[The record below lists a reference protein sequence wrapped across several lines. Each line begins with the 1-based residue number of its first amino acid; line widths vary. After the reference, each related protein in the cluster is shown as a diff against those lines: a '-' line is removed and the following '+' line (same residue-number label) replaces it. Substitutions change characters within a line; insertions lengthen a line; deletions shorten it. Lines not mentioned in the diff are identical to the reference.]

1 LEIYS
6 LLAIFNAEL
15 SAPSNLPF
23 MNNKKLY
30 QLREKIYKS
39 FFLYSDYFRKFAKII
54 SDFSDPVFFISSLLF
69 ILLLGFHIGFYQDEQ
84 YDFNIGKAYKLIFIF
99 LFLTKNVN
107 VIINFSRRKKFALIF
122 DFILF
127 IYGLNILLPGIAYQ
141 INIESDTIFSGEIPV
156 IAISILILLSETNKF
171 LYGINSF
178 NIPTALLF
186 VISFLLIIII
196 GSGLLM
202 LPNARTQP
210 ITFLEA
216 LFTSTSAVCV
226 TGLVVLDTS
235 SAFTTTGQIIIL
247 SLIQIGA
254 LGIMTFTGFLG
265 YVFTGSASFRER
277 IVLKDILSSEN
288 FGSLFKVLIKIIS
301 ITFLTEIIG
310 ALYIYFN
317 SPEIVADKIF
327 FSVFHAVSAFCNA
340 GFSTLPAGLFTDE
353 VQTNYN
359 LHAAIAILIIL
370 GGIGFPV
377 LLTFYKY
384 LKHLLWSFIMRLQ
397 HKRKKYIRTININ
410 TNIVIVTTFALLI
423 AGTLFYYLIED
434 NISFNRMS
442 TLQKLMVS
450 FFSSVSARTAGFNV
464 VDITLWSYP
473 TIFVMIF
480 LMWVGASPSST
491 GGGIKTTS
499 FAVALLT
506 VFNFIRG
513 RKSLEIGHR
522 EIGTGTIN
530 RVLSVIFLS
539 LIVIFSG
546 FMGLLIAEPSKNPVY
561 LLFESFSA
569 FGTVGLSIVQTATLS
584 ENSKWIIIFLMFIGR
599 VGPLTLLTAIFIK
612 QRKKYYK
619 LPVQDLIIN

>member
-1 LEIYS
+1 MNK
-6 LLAIFNAEL
+6 FEL
-15 SAPSNLPF
+15 
-23 MNNKKLY
+23 Y
-30 QLREKIYKS
+30 RLREKLYKS
-39 FFLYSDYFRKFAKII
+39 VFRYSDYLRKAAKIT
-54 SDFSDPVFFISSLLF
+54 SDFSDPVFFVTSLLF

-84 YDFNIGKAYKLIFIF
+84 YDFNIEKAYKLIFIF
-99 LFLTKNVN
+99 LFLAKNVN
-107 VIINFSRRKKFALIF
+107 VILNFSQRKKFALIF
-122 DFILF
+122 DIILF
-127 IYGLNILLPGIAYQ
+127 ISGLNILLPGFAYQ
-141 INIESDTIFSGEIPV
+141 INNGSDTIFSGEIPL

-178 NIPTALLF
+178 NIPPALLF
-186 VISFLLIIII
+186 VVSFLLIIII

-210 ITFLEA
+210 ITFLDA

-235 SAFTTTGQIIIL
+235 SVFTTTGQIIIL

-288 FGSLFKVLIKIIS
+288 LGSLFKVLIKILS
-301 ITFLTEIIG
+301 ITFLTEMIG

-317 SPEIVADKIF
+317 TPDTVTDKVL
-327 FSVFHAVSAFCNA
+327 FSVFHSVSAFANA
-340 GFSTLPAGLFTDE
+340 GFSTLPAGLFTTE
-353 VQTNYN
+353 VQTNYH
-359 LHAAIAILIIL
+359 LHSAIAILIIL

-384 LKHLLWSFIMRLQ
+384 LKHLLLSLTMRLQ
-397 HKRKKYIRTININ
+397 HKRKKFIRTININ
-410 TNIVIVTTFALLI
+410 TTIVVATTSALLI
-423 AGTLFYYLIED
+423 AGTLFYYLLEKNTSMKGMD
-434 NISFNRMS
+434 A
-442 TLQKLMVS
+442 LQKLMVS
-450 FFSSVSARTAGFNV
+450 FFGSVSARTAGFNV
-464 VDITLWSYP
+464 ADITLWSYP

-480 LMWVGASPSST
+480 LMWVGGSPGST
-491 GGGIKTTS
+491 AGGIKTTTFS
-499 FAVALLT
+499 VALLG
-506 VFNFIRG
+506 VISFIRG
-513 RKSLEIGHR
+513 KKNLEIGHR
-522 EIGTGTIN
+522 IVGAGTIN

-539 LIVIFSG
+539 LLVIFSG
-546 FMGLLIAEPSKNPVY
+546 FMGLLIFEPAKNPVY

-569 FGTVGLSIVQTATLS
+569 FSTVGLSIVNTATLT
-584 ENSKWIIIFLMFIGR
+584 ENSKLILIFLMFIGR
-599 VGPLTLLTAIFIK
+599 VGPLTMLTAIFIS

>member
-1 LEIYS
+1 MNK
-6 LLAIFNAEL
+6 FEL
-15 SAPSNLPF
+15 
-23 MNNKKLY
+23 Y
-30 QLREKIYKS
+30 RLREKLYKS
-39 FFLYSDYFRKFAKII
+39 VFRYSDYLKKAAKIT
-54 SDFSDPVFFISSLLF
+54 SDFSDPVFFVTSLLF

-84 YDFNIGKAYKLIFIF
+84 YDFNIEKAYRLIFIF
-99 LFLTKNVN
+99 LFLAKNVN
-107 VIINFSRRKKFALIF
+107 LIINFSRRKKFALIF

-127 IYGLNILLPGIAYQ
+127 IYGLNILLPGISYQ
-141 INIESDTIFSGEIPV
+141 INIESDTIFSGEIPL

-171 LYGINSF
+171 LHGINSF

-186 VISFLLIIII
+186 VVSFLLIIII

-210 ITFLEA
+210 ITYLEA

-226 TGLVVLDTS
+226 TGLIVLDTS
-235 SAFTTTGQIIIL
+235 SVFTTTGQIIIL

-288 FGSLFKVLIKIIS
+288 FGSLFNVLIKIIS

-317 SPEIVADKIF
+317 TPDIVANKIL
-327 FSVFHAVSAFCNA
+327 FSIFHAVSAFSNA
-340 GFSTLPAGLFTDE
+340 GFSTLPSGLFTTE

-384 LKHLLWSFIMRLQ
+384 LKHVLWSFAMRLQ
-397 HKRKKYIRTININ
+397 HKRRKYIQTININ
-410 TNIVIVTTFALLI
+410 TTIAVTTTFALLF
-423 AGTLFYYLIED
+423 AGMVIYYMLEE
-434 NISFNRMS
+434 NISMKGMG
-442 TLQKLMVS
+442 TVQKLMIS
-450 FFSSVSARTAGFNV
+450 FFGSVSARTAGFNV
-464 VDITLWSYP
+464 VDISLWSYP

-480 LMWVGASPSST
+480 LMWVGASPGST
-491 GGGIKTTS
+491 GGGIKTTT
-499 FAVALLT
+499 FAVALLA

-513 RKSLEIGHR
+513 RKSLEIRHR
-522 EIGTGTIN
+522 KIGTGTIT

-546 FMGLLIAEPSKNPVY
+546 FMALLIAEPSKNPVH

-584 ENSKWIIIFLMFIGR
+584 ENSKWIIIFMMFIGR

-612 QRKKYYK
+612 QQKKYYK